1 MGPKQSADSE
11 PNWPSCSAG
20 LALEESCAV
29 FLDESGIGG
38 LTLFTEDE
46 GLDVTDQFFLDS
58 LWRNSTLEHHTNL
71 FARARGSQLVDEVLV
86 DVIWV
91 AVHRINNSCEVPEDG
106 LTSFD
111 KNLGRRHCPAI
122 ALTDV
127 LRDSIARSV
136 EQSIVF
142 EVGHWVGR
150 AAPPFSPHRAASPAR
165 TNRQSPVS
173 RPVSMDEDIE
183 VKVARVH
190 SDAQLPTRGSVHAA
204 GWDLYALEDTEVL
217 YRNATLV
224 RTGLHVAIP
233 VGYEGQVRARSSLG
247 KRGLIPPHGI
257 GTIDADYRG
266 ELFVMMT
273 WIGEGDS
280 YTITKGERIAQL
292 LITPIPRSSFK
303 EVAFEEL
310 GETDR
315 GQGGFGSTG
324 RF

>member
-1 MGPKQSADSE
+1 M
-11 PNWPSCSAG
+11 
-20 LALEESCAV
+20 
-29 FLDESGIGG
+29 I
-38 LTLFTEDE
+38 
-46 GLDVTDQFFLDS
+46 
-58 LWRNSTLEHHTNL
+58 R
-71 FARARGSQLVDEVLV
+71 
-86 DVIWV
+86 V
-91 AVHRINNSCEVPEDG
+91 AVHRINNSCEVPKDG

-111 KNLGRRHCPAI
+111 EDLGRRHGPAI
-122 ALTDV
+122 ALADV

-136 EQSIVF
+136 EQNIVF
-142 EVGHWVGR
+142 EVGHWDGR

-165 TNRQSPVS
+165 TNRQRPVS
-173 RPVSMDEDIE
+173 RPVSVDEDIE

-190 SDAQLPTRGSVHAA
+190 TDAQLPTRGSAHAA

-280 YTITKGERIAQL
+280 YTIAKGERIAQL